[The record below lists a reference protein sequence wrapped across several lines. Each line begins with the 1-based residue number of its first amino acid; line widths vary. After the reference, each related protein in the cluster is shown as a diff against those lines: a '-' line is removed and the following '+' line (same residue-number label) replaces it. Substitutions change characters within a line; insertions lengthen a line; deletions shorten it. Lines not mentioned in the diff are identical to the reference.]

1 MDDRLAA
8 GEEGE
13 ERVFWAAVS
22 WLEAERSRKR
32 SSDEVSRG
40 YISAGVYCSRRL
52 VCNAPAA

>member
-22 WLEAERSRKR
+22 WLEAERSRKK

-40 YISAGVYCSRRL
+40 SITAGAYCSRGL
-52 VCNAPAA
+52 MCNAPAG